1 MSITEFELPEEL
13 QTETYESILAYMLN
27 EIDKKYDTTEGGFI
41 YDMVAPS
48 ALEAAELLQL
58 WLPLG
63 IKTNFHMWAE
73 DIWLDRHAHDCGLE
87 RRPATYAYGD
97 LEVTTRKNVKFPAGF
112 VFCVPGD
119 DGEPAIDFETL
130 EDVEVNGTATIRVK
144 AVEAGIGS
152 NVAADSIT
160 IMKNPKKHVASI
172 TNLEPTSGGTP
183 EESDD
188 SLRQRIDDFYAG
200 RGSSFVGNV
209 ADYRRWALSV
219 AGVGYVHVIP
229 TPDNQPNTVH
239 IVLAD
244 SNGEP
249 AVQEICDAVE
259 LYIFGEDHNDLK
271 RLAPI
276 GVAGWKVFAF
286 KTVSIN
292 ISIEAELTLDADVVK
307 ENIKNDMQDY
317 FKILAGDELYYGE
330 LKYVQVSAVLSKVV
344 GLDDF
349 KHLRISR
356 DEEVGSLNNISFSE
370 TEMPI
375 VGTITFT

>member
-13 QTETYESILAYMLN
+13 QSETYESILAYMLN
-27 EIDKKYDTTEGGFI
+27 QIDKKYDTTEGGFI

-97 LEVTTRKNVKFPAGF
+97 LEITTIRKVNFPAGF
-112 VFCVPGD
+112 VFSVPGE
-119 DGEPAIDFETL
+119 DGVAAIDFESL
-130 EDVEVNGTATIRVK
+130 EDAEIDGTATIRVK

-152 NVAADSIT
+152 NVAAESIT
-160 IMKNPKKHVASI
+160 IMKNPKRNVASI

-219 AGVGYVHVIP
+219 PGVGYVHVIP
-229 TPDNQPNTVH
+229 TPDNQPNTVK

-244 SNGEP
+244 SEGKP

-276 GVAGWKVFAF
+276 GVASW
-286 KTVSIN
+286 TVMPFQLVPVN
-292 ISIEAELTLDADVVK
+292 VSIEAELSLDADVVK
-307 ENIKNDMQDY
+307 ENITNDLNSY
-317 FKILAGDELYYGE
+317 FKVLAGDELYYGE

-349 KHLRISR
+349 KHLR
-356 DEEVGSLNNISFSE
+356 VNGTLNNVEFDV
-370 TEMPI
+370 TQMPV